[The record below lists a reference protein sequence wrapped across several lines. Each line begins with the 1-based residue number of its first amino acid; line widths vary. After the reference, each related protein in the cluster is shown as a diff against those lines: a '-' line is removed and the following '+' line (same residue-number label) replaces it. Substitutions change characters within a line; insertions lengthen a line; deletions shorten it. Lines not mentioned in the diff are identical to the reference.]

1 MWNQEDHKWMQQAIE
16 LATLGE
22 YTTRANPN
30 VGCVIVKDGACVAQG
45 YHQRLGGDH
54 AEIAAL
60 KAAGANAQGATMYIT
75 LEPCTHSGRTDP
87 CVLSIVKAGIKEVI
101 FACADPNPLVQ
112 TSKYKNFLQEHQI
125 TVRSGLLAEQARNL
139 NLDFFKQMLH
149 KKPYIRLKLACSLDG
164 KTALNNNQSK
174 WITGTQ
180 ARIDV
185 QRWRAKANAILTSAA
200 TIIADDPQL
209 SLRTAQLSAAEQ
221 QQLANP
227 VLPTTVIL
235 DTNARLDPSY
245 KIFAQPQPV
254 ILLTAVNQDYKAN
267 FPKHVTIHKIK
278 RSPKGLCLTT
288 AINLLQ
294 ELQLT
299 NVMVEAGA
307 KLAGSL
313 LEAKLCDELILYTA
327 PILLG
332 GAAKNLIDI
341 SEITNMQDAIK
352 LRPTSSKTIGL
363 DVRQTFQLH
372 PTSYYQ
378 EPSHAK

>member
-1 MWNQEDHKWMQQAIE
+1 MWTQEDHKWMQQAIE

-54 AEIAAL
+54 AEIVAL
-60 KAAGANAQGATMYIT
+60 KAAGNNAQGATMYIT

-101 FACADPNPLVQ
+101 FACTDPNPLVK

-125 TVRSGLLAEQARNL
+125 TVRSGLLAEAARNL

-180 ARIDV
+180 ARTDV
-185 QRWRAKANAILTSAA
+185 QRWRAKADAILTSAA

-209 SLRTAQLSAAEQ
+209 SLRTAQLSATEQ
-221 QQLANP
+221 QLLADP
-227 VLPTTVIL
+227 ILPTTVIL
-235 DTNARLDPSY
+235 DTNARLNSSY

-254 ILLTAVNQDYKAN
+254 ILLTAVNQDYKTN

-278 RSPKGLCLTT
+278 QSPKGLCLDT
-288 AINLLQ
+288 AVNLLQ

-313 LEAKLCDELILYTA
+313 LEANLCDELILYTA

-332 GAAKNLIDI
+332 GTAKNLIDI
-341 SEITNMQDAIK
+341 SELTNMQDAIK

-363 DVRQTFQLH
+363 DTRQTFQLH